1 MLINGNKTSAAEFFS
16 QTSEIDPLDVYAC
29 KAWIL
34 FFFFF
39 QMQIKNQESF
49 IYLEKMT
56 YLLSN
61 LDVLYDG

>member
-1 MLINGNKTSAAEFFS
+1 MLINGNKTGAAEFFS
-16 QTSEIDPLDVYAC
+16 QTSEIDPLDVYVC
-29 KAWIL
+29 KAWI
-34 FFFFF
+34 FFFLL

-49 IYLEKMT
+49 ICLEKMI